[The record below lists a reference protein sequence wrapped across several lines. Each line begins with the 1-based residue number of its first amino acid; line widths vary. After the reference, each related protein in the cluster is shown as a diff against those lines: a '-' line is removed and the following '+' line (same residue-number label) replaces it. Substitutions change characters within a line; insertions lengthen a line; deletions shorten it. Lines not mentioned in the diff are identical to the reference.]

1 MTNDWS
7 NLKARLEEH
16 QPFPSLYMFKFIL
29 NSDNKKIA
37 QVEALFNKDKS
48 AEISIR
54 PSHRGRYVSITV
66 KQMVH
71 TVEEIINIYEL
82 ASAIPG
88 VMIL

>member
-37 QVEALFNKDKS
+37 QVEALFNKDNS
-48 AEISIR
+48 AEITIR
-54 PSHRGRYVSITV
+54 QSNRGRYVSITV
-66 KQMVH
+66 KQMVN

-88 VMIL
+88 VMII